1 MRFLFFIHNQG
12 KKIDMPPLTRWFLR
26 IALLYLILALFLGI
40 LLALPD
46 GSPLSGLFAIYI
58 HTLVF
63 GWLTQLIFGVALWM
77 FPKHSASRP
86 RGYEW
91 LGWATLILLNL
102 GLVLRIIFEPLQTI
116 GPSPVSGW
124 MLVFSAILQW
134 LSGVAFVFNT
144 WARVREK

>member
-1 MRFLFFIHNQG
+1 
-12 KKIDMPPLTRWFLR
+12 MPRLTRWFLKA
-26 IALLYLILALFLGI
+26 ALLYLILALCSGI

-46 GSPLSGLFAIYI
+46 PISGLFPIYI

-77 FPKHSASRP
+77 FPKYSLAKP

-91 LGWATLILLNL
+91 LGWATFILLNL
-102 GLVLRIIFEPLQTI
+102 GLVVRIIFEPLQNVAT
-116 GPSPVSGW
+116 SPLIGW
-124 MLVFSAILQW
+124 MLVISAVLQW
-134 LSGVAFVFNT
+134 LSGVAFITNT